1 MDPTNPERPRRGA
14 PAPGTPLS
22 HPRGKRAIGGAL
34 VVVALCA
41 ATCSAA
47 SAQGAGASQSRKAPT
62 VPGAPEA
69 FAAWAKREM
78 TAQGIPG
85 MSVAVVENYK
95 LSWAAGFGMSNLA
108 KGTKVTPATLF
119 QAASVSEAIS
129 AIAMMIAFERKG
141 IPIDSSYERVLESM
155 PLHPASEAW
164 RLQNPYP
171 TPVTLRML
179 LSHIGGTNDFRYP
192 GYRLGEPIPTMYQE
206 LAGLPP
212 ANTPKTEVVR
222 APGMTWVSSP
232 AGFTMLQALIEDLYG
247 RPFAAVMHDLLL
259 GPLGLTDSSFA
270 QPEPANLVA
279 RTAVPYVT
287 DGTPLPDGPRVF
299 NSEASSGLVTSA
311 TSLAKIFISFQRA
324 LASSPSTGDPIPP
337 ELAKAMIVRQPG
349 VTADGQCLPT
359 TEANL
364 AACKSPQG
372 LGFDTNLN
380 QYFQHLPDNQPTG
393 SWFGQRGFNSGY
405 LTYALG
411 SKTGGNAV
419 VVMIN
424 VAPEDMSGPAPQ
436 ASFITEALE
445 RVADGAQFAP

>member
-1 MDPTNPERPRRGA
+1 M
-14 PAPGTPLS
+14 S

-34 VVVALCA
+34 AVVALCA
-41 ATCSAA
+41 VTCSAV
-47 SAQGAGASQSRKAPT
+47 SAQTAGARPSKK

-85 MSVAVVENYK
+85 MSVAVVENYQ
-95 LSWAAGFGMSNLA
+95 LSWAAGFGMSNRA

-119 QAASVSEAIS
+119 QAGSVSKAVS

-141 IPIDSSYERVLESM
+141 IPIDASYERVLESL

-179 LSHIGGTNDFRYP
+179 LSHIGGTNDFHYP
-192 GYRLGEPIPTMYQE
+192 GYRTGQPIPTMYQE

-212 ANTPKTEVVR
+212 ANTPKAEVVR
-222 APGMTWVSSP
+222 PPGMTWVYSP
-232 AGFTMLQALIEDLYG
+232 TGFTMLQALIEDLYG
-247 RPFAAVMHDLLL
+247 RPFAVVMNDLLL

-270 QPEPANLVA
+270 QPEPAGLVA

-299 NSEASSGLVTSA
+299 NTEASGGLVTSA
-311 TSLAKIFISFQRA
+311 TSLAKIFISFQKA

-337 ELAKAMIVRQPG
+337 DLAKAMLVRQPG
-349 VTADGQCLPT
+349 TIAAGQCLPT
-359 TEANL
+359 TEANVT
-364 AACKSPQG
+364 ACISPQG

-393 SWFGQRGFNSGY
+393 SWFGQRGFSSGY
-405 LTYALG
+405 LTYAIG

-419 VVMIN
+419 VVMVN
-424 VAPEDMSGPAPQ
+424 VAPEDMSGPVPQ
-436 ASFITEALE
+436 ASFMTEALE
-445 RVADGAQFAP
+445 RVADGAHFAP